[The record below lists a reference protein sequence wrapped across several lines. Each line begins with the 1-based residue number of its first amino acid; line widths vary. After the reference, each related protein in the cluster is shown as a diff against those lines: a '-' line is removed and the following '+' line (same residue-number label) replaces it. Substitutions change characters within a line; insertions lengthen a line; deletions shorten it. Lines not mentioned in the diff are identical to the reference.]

1 MPGGGQ
7 PSPTIRLHMCGTTN
21 DGRLWH
27 VSRPRDDSGPVASW
41 GPWSSWEE
49 VKAMGADDAGPF
61 VNVAC
66 AVDWRDIN
74 SQMTEEFHV
83 CALTVDGRLLHTSR
97 ISPDDWQPFEDL
109 KTRIQGN
116 WDTFQVEKVALSRSF
131 DDVFII
137 VLTTQGQHRILHVTH
152 NPDGTQGLED
162 VTGANEAGFPGSF
175 TNSACAKVSPEPL
188 IVELHLCGVTQDGKL
203 WHTML
208 EWLED
213 SWQPF
218 ADVQTLAKSP
228 PHGIADISIAQG
240 DHDLHVFAQAAGDLW
255 HTVRLA
261 NPPNWQSHFDR
272 VKEQA
277 GDPGSFGSI
286 SAADVD
292 GSLHLCGATQD
303 GKLWHTIRTSAN
315 PLQWQR
321 FEDVTTAGGGNPGFF
336 TCVNIAVNFFPPS
349 FSGADTT
356 CEQIKRNIANDRLQI
371 RMLQQRN
378 RNDPGIAA
386 RNQDIARL
394 QDRGR
399 RHHPP
404 CSPQDIA

>member
-27 VSRPRDDSGPVASW
+27 ASRPRDDSGPVASW

-203 WHTML
+203 WHT
-208 EWLED
+208 
-213 SWQPF
+213 
-218 ADVQTLAKSP
+218 
-228 PHGIADISIAQG
+228 
-240 DHDLHVFAQAAGDLW
+240 
-255 HTVRLA
+255 
-261 NPPNWQSHFDR
+261 
-272 VKEQA
+272 
-277 GDPGSFGSI
+277 
-286 SAADVD
+286 
-292 GSLHLCGATQD
+292 
-303 GKLWHTIRTSAN
+303 IRTSAN

-394 QDRGR
+394 QERGR